1 MQILDVPMFYKDMV
15 HSVSLTGVTTLK
27 ESRYKQRH
35 GGSKNIV
42 QIPGKGFDEARFH
55 RVKPKRR
62 FSSRKAK
69 QKTLP
74 VPKGAQGGSERKSTY
89 RIDKTEV
96 THRIRGYINQMKG
109 EKLLYFWT
117 ITFPINTT
125 DDTAYKLLNKW
136 LTRLRQERLL
146 RDYLWIAERQ
156 QNKTIHFHLVLNQR
170 MDVKKANRYMRA
182 AIMTSIDKKEIEWT
196 RNQAT
201 NYNGV
206 DICKDRKT
214 RRVTNFAKQNKQ
226 KSLTNY
232 LTKYVTKNNESF
244 PHLAWHSSR
253 GYSNL
258 ILSVRFTNEEYSIS
272 NCGELLMTEN
282 PIESEWFI
290 HYRWKGEP
298 PKDLLNYL
306 AHINQIIQHKLNST
320 S

>member
-1 MQILDVPMFYKDMV
+1 
-15 HSVSLTGVTTLK
+15 
-27 ESRYKQRH
+27 
-35 GGSKNIV
+35 
-42 QIPGKGFDEARFH
+42 
-55 RVKPKRR
+55 
-62 FSSRKAK
+62 
-69 QKTLP
+69 
-74 VPKGAQGGSERKSTY
+74 
-89 RIDKTEV
+89 
-96 THRIRGYINQMKG
+96 
-109 EKLLYFWT
+109 
-117 ITFPINTT
+117 
-125 DDTAYKLLNKW
+125 
-136 LTRLRQERLL
+136 
-146 RDYLWIAERQ
+146 
-156 QNKTIHFHLVLNQR
+156 
-170 MDVKKANRYMRA
+170 MDVKKANRYMRS

-196 RNQAT
+196 RHQAM

-244 PHLAWHSSR
+244 SHLAWHSSR

-272 NCGELLMTEN
+272 NCGKLLMTEN

-306 AHINQIIQHKLNST
+306 AHINQTIQQKLNST